1 MIVAIIQT
9 RMGST
14 RLPGKVMKIIDSEYT
29 VLDYVISQ
37 LRNCKTLDK
46 IIIATTTLAEDDIIF
61 EYAEKKGIECF
72 RGSSDDV
79 LDRHYQCAK
88 KFSCT
93 DIVRIPSDKPLIDP
107 TIVDDIVN
115 EYKQKSCD
123 YISNFLNNVLPG
135 GILGDLYRIYH
146 TSEDKRKLIELGK
159 SFQSVLFERLSG
171 QLVLFIVFLTS
182 LTFYFLFYEKYVA
195 FFYLLLMMSIIIIIG
210 KLLLRKKFKSFFK
223 RNIFGKNF
231 SSIFS
236 GSIFWQHFFYSFF
249 VISSYISIYVIT
261 ALSLKLNIDYFSF
274 LVFTPLIL
282 FSMSIPISVG
292 GWGVREVTALLVS
305 FLLGLSASASV
316 TVSIVYGL
324 LNFLCSLPGLIFM
337 YYMPTR

>member
-1 MIVAIIQT
+1 M
-9 RMGST
+9 
-14 RLPGKVMKIIDSEYT
+14 Y
-29 VLDYVISQ
+29 IS
-37 LRNCKTLDK
+37 
-46 IIIATTTLAEDDIIF
+46 
-61 EYAEKKGIECF
+61 
-72 RGSSDDV
+72 
-79 LDRHYQCAK
+79 
-88 KFSCT
+88 KFTNLEISF
-93 DIVRIPSDKPLIDP
+93 SYSLKF
-107 TIVDDIVN
+107 
-115 EYKQKSCD
+115 Y

-210 KLLLRKKFKSFFK
+210 KLLLRKKFKNFFK

>member
-1 MIVAIIQT
+1 MKKFFIIIKYLISLGLLYLIFKNYGNDFLRLIQVIELKYIAIVI
-9 RMGST
+9 
-14 RLPGKVMKIIDSEYT
+14 
-29 VLDYVISQ
+29 VISILQ
-37 LRNCKTLDK
+37 Y
-46 IIIATTTLAEDDIIF
+46 IF
-61 EYAEKKGIECF
+61 SAYRWMYI
-72 RGSSDDV
+72 S
-79 LDRHYQCAK
+79 
-88 KFSCT
+88 KFTNLEISF
-93 DIVRIPSDKPLIDP
+93 SYSLKF
-107 TIVDDIVN
+107 
-115 EYKQKSCD
+115 Y

-210 KLLLRKKFKSFFK
+210 KLLLRKKFKNFFK

>member
-1 MIVAIIQT
+1 MKKFFIIIKYLISLGLLYLIFKNYGNDFLRLIQVIELKYIVIVI
-9 RMGST
+9 
-14 RLPGKVMKIIDSEYT
+14 
-29 VLDYVISQ
+29 VISILQ
-37 LRNCKTLDK
+37 Y
-46 IIIATTTLAEDDIIF
+46 IF
-61 EYAEKKGIECF
+61 SAYRWMYI
-72 RGSSDDV
+72 S
-79 LDRHYQCAK
+79 
-88 KFSCT
+88 KFTNLEISF
-93 DIVRIPSDKPLIDP
+93 SYSLKF
-107 TIVDDIVN
+107 
-115 EYKQKSCD
+115 Y

>member
-1 MIVAIIQT
+1 MKKILILIKYLISLGLLYLIFINYGADFLRLIQVIELKYVAVVIIISILQYIFSAY
-9 RMGST
+9 RWM
-14 RLPGKVMKIIDSEYT
+14 Y
-29 VLDYVISQ
+29 ISQ
-37 LRNCKTLDK
+37 FTNLEISFSYSL
-46 IIIATTTLAEDDIIF
+46 
-61 EYAEKKGIECF
+61 
-72 RGSSDDV
+72 
-79 LDRHYQCAK
+79 
-88 KFSCT
+88 KF
-93 DIVRIPSDKPLIDP
+93 
-107 TIVDDIVN
+107 
-115 EYKQKSCD
+115 Y

-146 TSEDKRKLIELGK
+146 TSEDKKKLIELGK

-171 QLVLFIVFLTS
+171 QIVLFIVFLTS
-182 LTFYFLFYEKYVA
+182 LTFYFLYYGKYTA
-195 FFYLLLMMSIIIIIG
+195 FLYLFLFMISIVIISRLI
-210 KLLLRKKFKSFFK
+210 LRRKFKNFFK

-337 YYMPTR
+337 FYMPTRQ